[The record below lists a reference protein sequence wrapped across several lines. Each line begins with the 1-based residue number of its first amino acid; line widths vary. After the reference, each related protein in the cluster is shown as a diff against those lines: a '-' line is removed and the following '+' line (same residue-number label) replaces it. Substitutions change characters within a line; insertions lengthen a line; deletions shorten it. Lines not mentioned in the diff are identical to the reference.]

1 MSRDRHEPPE
11 GLVVGSDASD
21 NVMERTDTFPGSR
34 VHGILLS
41 ASIAD
46 EGKVIKCGKNL
57 QRQTCSSDCHLQ
69 PIGMFC

>member
-1 MSRDRHEPPE
+1 MSHPKGWSSAAMPQTT
-11 GLVVGSDASD
+11 SW
-21 NVMERTDTFPGSR
+21 NERIRSR